1 MVLDIILEFVDKTW
15 VGQNCHISTYCMPHY
30 TSIVVKMNVVCR
42 CNVFFYNFHNKAC
55 IQIVKPEER
64 KKYFFFALKRHVCK
78 YFAFYLSIN
87 LSKMYTY
94 YVCNM
99 SCVCL
104 YIHAKLDHEI
114 TRIQP
119 HKFLYT
125 RYCKV
130 FYL

>member
-1 MVLDIILEFVDKTW
+1 MVNKPPKVSTTFSFSKCLVAIFQIIMVLDIILEFVDKTW

-30 TSIVVKMNVVCR
+30 SSIVVKMNVVCR

-78 YFAFYLSIN
+78 CFAFYLSIN

-94 YVCNM
+94 LLCWTFFSVMLC
-99 SCVCL
+99 S
-104 YIHAKLDHEI
+104 
-114 TRIQP
+114 
-119 HKFLYT
+119 
-125 RYCKV
+125 
-130 FYL
+130 